1 MTPVVGT
8 GKRKMSSKHSTL
20 AAVRKRAKL
29 FEANTTERRK
39 SILFTMAI
47 ATGFLGITAT
57 SAVLTSVQHLPTVA
71 VLSVLS
77 ALAFV
82 FAGFLFAGRLD
93 WLAADDE
100 LLWRLFDS

>member
-1 MTPVVGT
+1 
-8 GKRKMSSKHSTL
+8 MSSEHSTL
-20 AAVRKRAKL
+20 AAVRERAQL

-39 SILFTMAI
+39 SVLFTMAI

-71 VLSVLS
+71 ILSVLS

-82 FAGFLFAGRLD
+82 FAGFLFAGHLD
-93 WLAADDE
+93 FLTTDDE
-100 LLWRLFDS
+100 LLWQLLDS